1 MSLNFHSFERLL
13 SYPSVVSL
21 MWVWMR
27 QQRVSKQAGQFNS
40 KWFGPLSDIVTFPV
54 LHVAYSRSLTVRQ
67 QFTVRVGR
75 LDSGYMGGR
84 SNTSAKS
91 EIAYIF
97 SYFYSTTDVAFIL
110 G

>member
-1 MSLNFHSFERLL
+1 MGLDEAAKGQQASWPVQLQ
-13 SYPSVVSL
+13 VVWATL
-21 MWVWMR
+21 R
-27 QQRVSKQAGQFNS
+27 
-40 KWFGPLSDIVTFPV
+40 
-54 LHVAYSRSLTVRQ
+54 YSHIPWSLTVRQ